1 MKLLTTSIFALLAIG
16 DVDAFS
22 TKTLHPSFSAAT
34 SRENRYSIGK
44 QTLSMTRV
52 SAECANLL
60 NSQVTRELEASQ
72 LYLSASIWCEQ
83 QNLVGMAAYMLS
95 ESEEERTHALQVI
108 DFASKRDVT
117 LELEALE
124 APKFDWDSCLDV
136 WNSLLDA
143 EKANTQSLFKL
154 ADAAVECH
162 DHALTGF
169 LLPYHSEQ
177 VESEDHLETIIS
189 KVQDESLTPGL
200 IRQLDTELGASVK
213 ASVV

>member
-1 MKLLTTSIFALLAIG
+1 MQFFTSISALLVIQG
-16 DVDAFS
+16 VNAFS
-22 TKTLHPSFSAAT
+22 TQTLQPSFSSAAT
-34 SRENRYSIGK
+34 RSTRYSIGK
-44 QTLSMTRV
+44 QELPMTRV
-52 SAECANLL
+52 TQECADLL
-60 NSQVTRELEASQ
+60 NAQVTRELEASQ

-95 ESEEERTHALQVI
+95 ESEEERTHALQII
-108 DFASKRDVT
+108 DFASKRDVALSLET
-117 LELEALE
+117 LK
-124 APKFDWDSCLDV
+124 APKSNWDSCLDV
-136 WNSLLDA
+136 WNTLLDA

-154 ADAAVECH
+154 ADAAAEGR

-189 KVQDESLTPGL
+189 KVRDESLTPGL